1 MLRELRKNRG
11 ISSVF
16 IAKNL
21 GISRDRLRRI
31 ENGISEL
38 PVDFLPKMSTMYGVT
53 SDEVIECYFI
63 TRRRCNND
71 KE

>member
-1 MLRELRKNRG
+1 MLKELRKNKG

-16 IAKNL
+16 IAKKL

-38 PVDFLPKMSTMYGVT
+38 PLDFVPEMSNMYGVT
-53 SDEVIECYFI
+53 RDEIIECYFI
-63 TRRRCNND
+63 TRRKSNND